1 MPLDPLP
8 DFHHTLMLSHG
19 DLESAELAECHG
31 VLCGMICGDHGHSA
45 KEFMT
50 HLGTLELLSDSAAGL
65 RDMMHDAFKS
75 TMQQLSDEE
84 LRFDLWLPDDDQ
96 PLDERTLALAHW
108 CTGLLA
114 GLGLGGP
121 MPSLSSEATEALEDL
136 KEIAR
141 AEFAD
146 DAGNKDQAAE
156 SEANEEAF
164 YEIVEY
170 IRVVTLILRE
180 EMRGP
185 SAQDQIH

>member
-1 MPLDPLP
+1 LP

-19 DLESAELAECHG
+19 DLESAELSECHG

-45 KEFMT
+45 EEFMT
-50 HLGTLELLSDSAAGL
+50 HLGTLELLTESGAGL
-65 RDMMHDAFKS
+65 GDMMHEAFTS

-96 PLDERTLALAHW
+96 PLAERTLALAHW

-121 MPSLSSEATEALEDL
+121 MPALSDEATEALDDL

-141 AEFAD
+141 AEFSD
-146 DAGNKDQAAE
+146 DSGGEEA
-156 SEANEEAF
+156 EANEQAF

-170 IRVVTLILRE
+170 VRVVTLILRE
-180 EMRGP
+180 ELRGP
-185 SAQDQIH
+185 GTEDQIH